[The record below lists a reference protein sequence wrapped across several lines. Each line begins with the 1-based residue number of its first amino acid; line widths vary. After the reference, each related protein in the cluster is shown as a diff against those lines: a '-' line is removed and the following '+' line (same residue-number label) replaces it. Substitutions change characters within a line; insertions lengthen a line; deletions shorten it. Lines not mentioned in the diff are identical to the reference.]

1 MLRFIL
7 ILIISFILTSL
18 LYNTIE
24 EVINYTMTMTFFV
37 TIGWETIRAIRN
49 RNKE

>member
-1 MLRFIL
+1 MLKFVVIL
-7 ILIISFILTSL
+7 TISFILTSL

-49 RNKE
+49 RSKE